1 MKKLIVTIICVLFA
15 STSFAQ
21 IVGASSI
28 AKQSTPKTTLGV
40 KKHEFSIHGGI
51 GLEQKL
57 KSALSGIVKYKFK
70 LSEKSD
76 IRLLT
81 ETGILGSTDECS
93 KVLPVIPIFVGVDY
107 EIRFN
112 NNWSIFADLGAGI
125 TIPLEDYIDT
135 WDSETFGECL
145 GEYYYR
151 HSLDWCDDF
160 GIGFAFTPEIGFSYK
175 KLMFSFK
182 YLYSY
187 NLCRYNSVVEYDW
200 DCDRFYE
207 DYNYYDYSD
216 SYDSH
221 YFLFTLGYR
230 F

>member
-28 AKQSTPKTTLGV
+28 AKQSAPKTTLGV
-40 KKHEFSIHGGI
+40 KKHEFSIHGGF

-81 ETGILGSTDECS
+81 ETGILGSTDEYS
-93 KVLPVIPIFVGVDY
+93 EVLPVIPIFVGVDY

-125 TIPLEDYIDT
+125 TIPLEDYIYTLDFES
-135 WDSETFGECL
+135 SEYIL
-145 GEYYYR
+145 GRYYYN
-151 HSLDWCDDF
+151 HYLDWCDDF

-200 DCDRFYE
+200 DGDLYYE
-207 DYNYYDYSD
+207 DYYHNDYSD
-216 SYDSH
+216 SYNSH